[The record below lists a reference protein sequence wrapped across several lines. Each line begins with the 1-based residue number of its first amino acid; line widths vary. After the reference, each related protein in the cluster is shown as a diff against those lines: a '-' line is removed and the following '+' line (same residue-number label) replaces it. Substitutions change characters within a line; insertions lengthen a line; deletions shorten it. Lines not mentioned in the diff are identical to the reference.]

1 MKVLPHEA
9 QEQFYGGF
17 GLFVKCV
24 KQGHGTQVTVI
35 VCEPF
40 VCQRCFQK
48 KNKCSKFDILFENCS
63 YEYTAKY
70 KTLEMIRNLHQLYYK
85 YG

>member
-9 QEQFYGGF
+9 QDQFYEGF

-35 VCEPF
+35 
-40 VCQRCFQK
+40 
-48 KNKCSKFDILFENCS
+48 ENGS

-70 KTLEMIRNLHQLYYK
+70 KT
-85 YG
+85 

>member
-48 KNKCSKFDILFENCS
+48 KISALNLIYFLKIALMNIQQN
-63 YEYTAKY
+63 
-70 KTLEMIRNLHQLYYK
+70 IRH
-85 YG
+85 

>member
-9 QEQFYGGF
+9 QDQFYEGF

-35 VCEPF
+35 VC
-40 VCQRCFQK
+40 
-48 KNKCSKFDILFENCS
+48 
-63 YEYTAKY
+63 
-70 KTLEMIRNLHQLYYK
+70 
-85 YG
+85 